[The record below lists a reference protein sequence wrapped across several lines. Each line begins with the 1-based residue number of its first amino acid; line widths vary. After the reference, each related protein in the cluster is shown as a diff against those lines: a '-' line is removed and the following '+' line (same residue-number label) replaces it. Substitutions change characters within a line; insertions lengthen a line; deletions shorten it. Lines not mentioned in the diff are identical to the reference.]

1 MFKLNEQFIATNK
14 EAVDTAMRFA
24 QLALESTE
32 RLMKLQMDTV
42 RSTLEE
48 NAKTIKAA
56 TAVKDVNELTVIRG
70 KVAEALV
77 ERATSYSREVYEV
90 ASQAQTQMAKLAEE
104 TLTSYN
110 EKVMSSIDSVLKSA
124 PAGAGAAVNAFKSSM
139 AVASEAVET
148 FTKAAKQVT
157 DITEANIKAA
167 ANTAAQNV
175 QAATKKAA

>member
-1 MFKLNEQFIATNK
+1 MFNLNEQFAASSK
-14 EAVDTAMRFA
+14 ETVDTAMRFT

-32 RLMKLQMDTV
+32 RLMKLQLDTV
-42 RSTLEE
+42 RNTLEE
-48 NAKTIKAA
+48 NAKTIKAVA
-56 TAVKDVNELTVIRG
+56 AVKDINELSAMRG
-70 KVAEALV
+70 KAAETLV
-77 ERATSYSREVYEV
+77 ERATAYSREVYEV

-104 TLTSYN
+104 TLTTYN
-110 EKVMSSIDSVLKSA
+110 EKVMSNIDSALKNA
-124 PAGAGAAVNAFKSSM
+124 PAGADAAVNAFKSSM

-175 QAATKKAA
+175 KAAAKKAA